1 MGIGIVAVS
10 HSLRLAEAARELAVQ
25 MVPGGAVAVEL
36 AAGAGEDADGSP
48 ILGTDATRVAGAIDR
63 LAASCDGVLVLMDL
77 GSAVLSAE
85 FALELR
91 SSDVPV
97 RLASAPFVEGLL
109 AAVVTAAQGASLDEV
124 AGEADDALVAKA
136 AQLQDEPQAP
146 AGSGGP
152 EREGS
157 TPEAGGL
164 DASAPASALSRPEG
178 AVVRVVPVRN
188 PAGMHAR
195 PAAMIA
201 QAAGSSGL
209 LLRLLPDGDPVP
221 ASSMMRLL
229 AFGARRGDEVELV
242 GSPDA
247 VERVAALFD
256 DGFGEMDGAPE
267 PAVSVLPRPSSE
279 DARSATETRSS
290 PGPSSEDA
298 RSGTETRSSPG
309 SLSEDARSATETK
322 RGDLAGDGV
331 SSRSGSAGA
340 RSTTPEGSARV
351 VPEEGA
357 PGILRGLGVSP
368 GRAIGPVA
376 QLGAAIAEPGAA
388 ERLPDDEREAEA
400 ARIPSAAADVAAAL
414 RAAAAHAGGEAAQ
427 ILEATALLAADPELA
442 SASAARVRTDGV
454 PPARAVWDEAE
465 AQSAVLRG
473 LGGRMAERV
482 ADLHSVRDRIV
493 ARLTGHEVPGIPD
506 RADPFVLVARDLA
519 PAETAA
525 LGRSACVALVTEEGG
540 PTSHTAILAR
550 ALGIPAVVAAAG
562 ATRIAAGTIVLVDG
576 EAGTVLPDPSPAQR
590 GAVVDEEAPTFDGA
604 GALADGTRLPLL
616 ANVGGAADA
625 RAAAEAH
632 AEGIGLF
639 RTEFCFLDRAAEP
652 TVAEQVDAYRGVLAP
667 FAGRKVVVRTL
678 DAGSD
683 KPLPFATA
691 ADEENPALGVRGLR
705 TAWAHPALLAHQLT
719 AIAEAAAAE
728 RAEVEVMA
736 PMVATV
742 DEARDFVAACRA
754 AGIARAGIM
763 IETPSAALLAAEL
776 LAVVDF
782 VSLGTNDLTQYT
794 MAADRL
800 SAPLGA
806 LNDPWQPAVLRLI
819 GTVGAAGR
827 ALGKPVGV
835 CGEAGGDP
843 AIAPVLVGLGVTSL
857 SMTARSLAR
866 VAARLRTVT
875 AEDCARAATAAL
887 GAGTAAESRAAAA
900 AALTPR

>member
-25 MVPGGAVAVEL
+25 MVPGGAVDVEL

-77 GSAVLSAE
+77 GSAVMSAE

-164 DASAPASALSRPEG
+164 DASAPASAVSRPEG

-267 PAVSVLPRPSSE
+267 PA
-279 DARSATETRSS
+279 
-290 PGPSSEDA
+290 GP
-298 RSGTETRSSPG
+298 
-309 SLSEDARSATETK
+309 
-322 RGDLAGDGV
+322 V
-331 SSRSGSAGA
+331 SSGPGSAGA
-340 RSTTPEGSARV
+340 RPTTL
-351 VPEEGA
+351 EGA
-357 PGILRGLGVSP
+357 AAAPGESAPVTAEADGPGILRGLGVSP

-493 ARLTGHEVPGIPD
+493 ARLTGHEIPGIPD

-576 EAGTVLPDPSPAQR
+576 EAGTVLPDPSAAQR

-887 GAGTAAESRAAAA
+887 GAGTAAESRAAAV

>member
-10 HSLRLAEAARELAVQ
+10 HSLRLAEAARELAAQ
-25 MVPGGAVAVEL
+25 MVPGGAMPVEL
-36 AAGAGEDADGSP
+36 AAGAGEDADGAP
-48 ILGTDATRVAGAIDR
+48 ILGTDATRVAAAIDR
-63 LAASCDGVLVLMDL
+63 LAESCDGVLVLMDL
-77 GSAVLSAE
+77 GSAVMSAE

-109 AAVVTAAQGASLDEV
+109 AAAVTAAQGASLADV
-124 AGEADDALVAKA
+124 AAEADNALVAKA
-136 AQLQDEPQAP
+136 AQLEDEPQASD
-146 AGSGGP
+146 GSGGP

-157 TPEAGGL
+157 RPEEGRLGT
-164 DASAPASALSRPEG
+164 SAPASAVSRPEG
-178 AVVRVVPVRN
+178 AVVRIVPVRN
-188 PAGMHAR
+188 PAGVHAR

-201 QAAGSSGL
+201 QAAGGSGL

-247 VERVAALFD
+247 VGRVAALFD
-256 DGFGEMDGAPE
+256 DGFGEREGAPD
-267 PAVSVLPRPSSE
+267 PAADASASPASPAAPPLSRETPLFARDHTQGAQSPADIGVSQ
-279 DARSATETRSS
+279 
-290 PGPSSEDA
+290 
-298 RSGTETRSSPG
+298 
-309 SLSEDARSATETK
+309 
-322 RGDLAGDGV
+322 RGDASV
-331 SSRSGSAGA
+331 AGA
-340 RSTTPEGSARV
+340 RPRPGST
-351 VPEEGA
+351 
-357 PGILRGLGVSP
+357 LRGLGVSP
-368 GRAIGPVA
+368 GIAVAPVA
-376 QLGAAIAEPGAA
+376 QLGAAVAEPPSADPLPA
-388 ERLPDDEREAEA
+388 ERREAEA
-400 ARIPSAAADVAAAL
+400 GRIPSAAAEVAAAL
-414 RAAAAHAGGEAAQ
+414 RAAAAHADGEAAQ

-442 SASAARVRTDGV
+442 SASSARVRAEGV
-454 PPARAVWDEAE
+454 SPARAVWDEVG
-465 AQSAVLRG
+465 AQAAVLHG

-482 ADLHSVRDRIV
+482 ADLDGVRDRIV
-493 ARLTGHEVPGIPD
+493 AWLTGHEVPGIPD

-562 ATRIAAGTIVLVDG
+562 ATGIAAGTVVLVDG
-576 EAGTVLPDPSPAQR
+576 EAGTVLVDPPASQR
-590 GAVVDEEAPTFDGA
+590 SASAAAAAEVPAFDGA
-604 GALADGTRLPLL
+604 AALADGTPFPLL

-652 TVAEQVDAYRGVLAP
+652 TVAEQVAAYRGVLAP

-705 TAWAHPALLAHQLT
+705 TAWAHPALLSHQLT

-754 AGIARAGIM
+754 AGITRVGIM
-763 IETPSAALLAAEL
+763 IETPSAALLSAEL

-866 VAARLRTVT
+866 VAARLRTAT
-875 AEDCARAATAAL
+875 AEDCARAAAAVL
-887 GAGTAAESRAAAA
+887 RAGTAAEARAAAA
-900 AALTPR
+900 AALDAGS

>member
-77 GSAVLSAE
+77 GSAVMSAE

-124 AGEADDALVAKA
+124 AGEADDALVAKVV
-136 AQLQDEPQAP
+136 QLQDEPQAP

-164 DASAPASALSRPEG
+164 DASAPASAVSRPEG

-256 DGFGEMDGAPE
+256 DGFGEMDGTPE
-267 PAVSVLPRPSSE
+267 PA
-279 DARSATETRSS
+279 
-290 PGPSSEDA
+290 
-298 RSGTETRSSPG
+298 G
-309 SLSEDARSATETK
+309 S
-322 RGDLAGDGV
+322 V
-331 SSRSGSAGA
+331 SSGPGSAGT
-340 RSTTPEGSARV
+340 RPTTPEGAAAAPGESAPV
-351 VPEEGA
+351 TAGA
-357 PGILRGLGVSP
+357 DGPGILRGLGVSP

-414 RAAAAHAGGEAAQ
+414 RAAAAHADGEAAQ

-493 ARLTGHEVPGIPD
+493 ARLTGHEIPGIPD
-506 RADPFVLVARDLA
+506 RADSFVLVARDLA

-576 EAGTVLPDPSPAQR
+576 EAGTVLPDPSAAQR

-800 SAPLGA
+800 SAPLSA